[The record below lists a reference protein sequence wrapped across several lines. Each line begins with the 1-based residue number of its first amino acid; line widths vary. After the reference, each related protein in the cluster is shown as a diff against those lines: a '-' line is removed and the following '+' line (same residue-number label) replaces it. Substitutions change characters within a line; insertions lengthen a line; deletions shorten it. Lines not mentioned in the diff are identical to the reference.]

1 MPAAKILACKRRERL
16 NSTFTGAGRRWYFI
30 WELFSHYPLNSA
42 NSYWRLSRGLRSA
55 HAIEHSPTCPAHGN
69 SDQHLCAQSNA
80 CSRSGRRV
88 FSPWKQLDD

>member
-16 NSTFTGAGRRWYFI
+16 SSTFTGAGRRWYFI

-55 HAIEHSPTCPAHGN
+55 HAIEPSSIRPAHGN
-69 SDQHLCAQSNA
+69 SEQHLYAQFNTR
-80 CSRSGRRV
+80 SRSARRV